1 MSSKSHFIN
10 VTKDNFRFLFTWK
23 ILKVLGAVSQKT
35 CVRNLNDVDIFII
48 NHNITEGHIQ
58 WISNVVSFVLATPRA
73 VQYAAAQVPVPQTG
87 IKLMPAAME
96 LQSLSH

>member
-10 VTKDNFRFLFTWK
+10 ITKDNFRSLFIWK

-35 CVRNLNDVDIFII
+35 CVRNLNGVDIFLI
-48 NHNITEGHIQ
+48 NHNITEGQIQ
-58 WISNVVSFVLATPRA
+58 WISNVVCFVLATPLA
-73 VQYAAAQVPVPQTG
+73 VQSAEAHVPITQSG
-87 IKLMPAAME
+87 IKLMTPAME